1 MQKHI
6 IIKLFQISNKDSI
19 LKGAR
24 EAAIKKKNNY
34 DRYLIKK
41 KKNEDDVKATSL
53 KN

>member
-24 EAAIKKKNNY
+24 EAAIKKKKKKNY
-34 DRYLIKK
+34 DRFLIKK
-41 KKNEDDVKATSL
+41 KKKAKTMSKQHL
-53 KN
+53 